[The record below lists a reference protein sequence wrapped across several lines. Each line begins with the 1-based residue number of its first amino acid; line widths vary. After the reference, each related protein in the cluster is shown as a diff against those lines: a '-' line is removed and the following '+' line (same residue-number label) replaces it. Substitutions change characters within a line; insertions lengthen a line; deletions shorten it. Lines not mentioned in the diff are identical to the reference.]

1 MEIVDVSSA
10 EHYLWGAGCDGWHL
24 LQRDDLSIITE
35 RVPAGESERSH
46 FHVRSRQ
53 FFYIL
58 TGEAVIEVEGE
69 SKILRAHQGIEIPPN
84 VVHQFRN
91 ESSQE
96 VTFLVISVPKSH
108 GDRVEVSLLV
118 KNASSG

>member
-1 MEIVDVSSA
+1 MMEIVDVLNT
-10 EHYLWGAGCDGWHL
+10 EHYLWGDNCDGWHL

-35 RVPAGESERSH
+35 RVPAGASERSH

-58 TGEAVIEVEGE
+58 TGEAMMIIDGKSQV
-69 SKILRAHQGIEIPPN
+69 LQAHQGIEIPPN

-108 GDRVEVSLLV
+108 GDRIDV
-118 KNASSG
+118 